1 VAHPPL
7 TATRVAR
14 RRPRPVHYRLGGV
27 ERVTVRELHAGL
39 DLLFLVP
46 GETGGRETYAVELI
60 RALAGLGA
68 DLRLTAFVNQE
79 LVDTPGFELDER
91 VSVVPVHVR
100 TRRRSSWALGEAVL
114 VPAAATR
121 RRIDLMH
128 GLANFGPLYGPFRRV
143 LSLHDLMFLRVPQL
157 LPLTNRLAARALT
170 GGAAKRA
177 HRVLASSQATATDA
191 IELLGIDPARID
203 VVPLGLGATP
213 VAPLDARTARTR
225 LGLDE
230 RPYVLAPGLALP
242 HKNLSRLVAALSL
255 IPPERRPQLALT
267 AGGDQGRLAK
277 EAALLGVSG
286 DVRVLGWLEPALLEA
301 AYAGAACVAFPSLV
315 EGFGLPVLE
324 AMMRGVPVVCSDIP
338 PLREVA
344 GDCAVFFDALGPGSM
359 ARALEGLLADEA
371 ERDRLRAAGLAHA
384 AHFSWRATAE
394 GTLRTYE
401 RALGRSLRE
410 PSRLS

>member
-1 VAHPPL
+1 M
-7 TATRVAR
+7 
-14 RRPRPVHYRLGGV
+14 VHYRLSGV

-60 RALAGLGA
+60 RALAALGA
-68 DLRLTAFVNQE
+68 DLHLTAFVNQE
-79 LVDTPGFELDER
+79 LKEAPGFEFDER
-91 VSVVPVHVR
+91 VSVVPVKVHS
-100 TRRRSSWALGEAVL
+100 RRRSSWALGETVL

-157 LPLTNRLAARALT
+157 LPLANRLAAHALT

-177 HRVLASSQATATDA
+177 HRVLASSQATSSDA
-191 IELLGIDPARID
+191 VRLLGLDPARID
-203 VVPLGLGATP
+203 VVPLGLGAAP
-213 VAPLDARTARTR
+213 VTALDPVIARER
-225 LGLDE
+225 LGLDA

-242 HKNLSRLVAALSL
+242 HKNLPRLVAALSL
-255 IPPERRPQLALT
+255 IPRERRPQLALT
-267 AGGDQGRLAK
+267 AGGDHGRLA
-277 EAALLGVSG
+277 EQAALLGVAD

-301 AYAGAACVAFPSLV
+301 AYAGASCVAFPSLV

-359 ARALEGLLADEA
+359 ARALEGLLTDER
-371 ERDRLRAAGLAHA
+371 ERARLRTAGRAHA
-384 AHFSWRATAE
+384 ARFSWRATAE
-394 GTLRTYE
+394 GTLRSYE
-401 RALGRSLRE
+401 RALGRTLRG
-410 PSRLS
+410 PNRP